1 MTGMVERLRRQ
12 NVAGIPALLLLLLG
26 ALPPHGVAAVQPVP
40 SSPDSLPLVPSPAG
54 SELRVWLITIGQG
67 DAVWERFG
75 HNAIRVVDTIRGTD
89 VSYNWGIFD
98 FDQVDFIPR
107 FLRGE
112 MLYTMAPFPTGR
124 MLQAYARDNREVVL
138 QELELTSAQ
147 KAALR
152 EYVDWNALPE
162 NRDYFYDYFLDNC
175 STRVR
180 DVLDRALGGLLAER
194 FGSRPTGTSYRS
206 HIRRLTAEDP
216 LLFTGMDLLLGSPGD
231 RPISVWEEM
240 FVPMTLRD
248 ALREVTVLGD
258 DGVERPLVRAEEVAI
273 PATRAPERSAPPE
286 RGWSY
291 LALGVL
297 LGGAFYGLGRLA
309 RDGGARPRLALG
321 FLGGAWSLLAGV
333 GGVLLVAVL
342 FTDHH
347 FMYRNESI
355 LQASPLSLGVLFLL
369 PLALRRA
376 TASRLLPRFAWAVVG
391 LSVLGV
397 LVKPLPGFVQ
407 DNTIFVLLA
416 LPAHVG
422 LAVALSLASGSG
434 APSRGNTGG

>member
-1 MTGMVERLRRQ
+1 VTSTVERLRRQ
-12 NVAGIPALLLLLLG
+12 NVAGIPALLLLVGVLLPSGG
-26 ALPPHGVAAVQPVP
+26 AALQADTSGAGSSTSAASP
-40 SSPDSLPLVPSPAG
+40 SG

-75 HNAIRVVDTIRGTD
+75 HNAIRVVDTLRGTD
-89 VSYNWGIFD
+89 LSYNWGIFD

-124 MLQAYARDNREVVL
+124 MLQAYAQDNREVVL
-138 QELELTSAQ
+138 QELELTPTQ
-147 KAALR
+147 RAALR
-152 EYVDWNALPE
+152 DYVDWNALPE

-180 DVLDRALGGLLAER
+180 DVLDRTLGGLLAER
-194 FGSRPTGTSYRS
+194 FGDRPTGTSYRT

-248 ALREVTVLGD
+248 AIREVTVIGD
-258 DGVERPLVRAEEVAI
+258 DGVERPLVRSEEVAI
-273 PATRAPERSAPPE
+273 PATRAPERDAPP
-286 RGWSY
+286 RRAWAY
-291 LALGVL
+291 LVLGVL
-297 LGGAFYGLGRLA
+297 LGGLFYGLGRIVPAAGAVPGAALA
-309 RDGGARPRLALG
+309 V
-321 FLGGAWSLLAGV
+321 LGGAWSLLAGV

-347 FMYRNESI
+347 FMYWNETI
-355 LQASPLSLGVLFLL
+355 LQVSPLSLGVLV
-369 PLALRRA
+369 
-376 TASRLLPRFAWAVVG
+376 LLPRALLGGRRSRFLPGLAWTVVG

-397 LVKPLPGFVQ
+397 LLKPLPGFIQ
-407 DNTIFVLLA
+407 DNTILVLLA

-422 LAVALSLASGSG
+422 LALAASRLSASPAGRDAG
-434 APSRGNTGG
+434 TR

>member
-1 MTGMVERLRRQ
+1 MTGTVERLRRQ
-12 NVAGIPALLLLLLG
+12 NVAGIPALLLLLGVL
-26 ALPPHGVAAVQPVP
+26 LPRGVAGVQPVP
-40 SSPDSLPLVPSPAG
+40 LVPDSTSPAPSPAG

-75 HNAIRVVDTIRGTD
+75 HNAIRVVDTDRGTD
-89 VSYNWGIFD
+89 LSYNWGIFD

-152 EYVDWNALPE
+152 DYVDWNALPE

-180 DVLDRALGGLLAER
+180 DVLDRALGGLLSDR
-194 FGSRPTGTSYRS
+194 FGDRATGTSYRS

-248 ALREVTVLGD
+248 ALREVTVVGD
-258 DGVERPLVRAEEVAI
+258 DGVERPLVRSEEVAV
-273 PATRAPERSAPPE
+273 PATRAPERPTAPR
-286 RGWSY
+286 RGWIY
-291 LALGVL
+291 LVLGMALGGTFHALAGLSRSGGPLPRVALGL
-297 LGGAFYGLGRLA
+297 LGGT
-309 RDGGARPRLALG
+309 
-321 FLGGAWSLLAGV
+321 WSLLAGV

-347 FMYRNESI
+347 FMYRNESV
-355 LQASPLSLGVLFLL
+355 LQASPLSLAVLLLL
-369 PLALRRA
+369 PLALHRGKGLPLLM
-376 TASRLLPRFAWAVVG
+376 RLAWAVVG
-391 LSVLGV
+391 LSVLGI
-397 LVKPLPGFVQ
+397 LLKPLPGFSQ
-407 DNTIFVLLA
+407 ENTIFVLLA

-422 LAVALSLASGSG
+422 LALGMSRLAGS
-434 APSRGNTGG
+434 APPAGGQAGG